1 MSLVDLHRSIS
12 GFTLLL
18 LLSYYLGVVPE
29 NQITGIIVEVTTI
42 LTMIV
47 FIAEGT
53 LLLILALTVLG
64 KIDLVFPIVSIF
76 LGALSI
82 KGIVN
87 NDVLVPVVSTMIM
100 FIFGYTG
107 RGNIQDIYGNSQDK
121 GKVT

>member
-18 LLSYYLGVVPE
+18 LLSYYLRVVPE